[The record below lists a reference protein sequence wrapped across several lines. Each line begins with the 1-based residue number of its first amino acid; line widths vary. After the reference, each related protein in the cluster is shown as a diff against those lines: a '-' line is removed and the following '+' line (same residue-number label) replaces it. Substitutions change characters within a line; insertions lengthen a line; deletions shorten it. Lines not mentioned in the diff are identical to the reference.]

1 MTTLA
6 FGEPGLITDVKLIDL
21 LFAIKVSSLA
31 KEPIGLIDELI
42 YAAKNSLFLGQSKF
56 LHQFDYS
63 MSAPEFLPSD

>member
-21 LFAIKVSSLA
+21 LFAIKVPSLA

-42 YAAKNSLFLGQSKF
+42 YAAKNSLFLG
-56 LHQFDYS
+56 
-63 MSAPEFLPSD
+63 